1 MSKAQVTAAGPD
13 DTVRLPPGPSL
24 PRAVQGAGFI
34 ASRRRMF
41 RALSR
46 RYGRVF
52 TVNVPLFGRAVVV
65 SDPALVRQLFLAST
79 DLVGNIEP
87 NLGRVLGPGSFF
99 NLDGDEHKRQRKLLV
114 PPLHGR
120 RMAGY
125 ESIIEEEA
133 LREMAGWPQGE
144 PFGTLA
150 PMMRITLN
158 VILRAVFGA
167 EGAELEALRA
177 LLPPMVTLG
186 SRLTIL
192 PGGGRGRDRRWGP
205 WRKFVSYRRE
215 FDSIVSALI
224 ARASADLDAGGDR
237 GDILSL
243 MLQSRY
249 DDGEPMSRRDVADQL
264 LTLLA
269 AGHETTATTLAW
281 AVERLRRHP
290 ALLARLVAEADA
302 GGSELRQATIIEVQR
317 TRPVID
323 ITGRTVKADTI
334 QLGGWVIPRG
344 YNLLVG
350 IGLVHDDDA
359 LFPDSATFDPDRWV
373 GARPD
378 SYAWIPF
385 GGGTRRCIGAAFA
398 TMEMDVV
405 LRTLLREFELS
416 STYEPPE
423 RWHSR
428 GVAYAPAKEG
438 LALVHRR
445 ERAAAA
451 RHHAYAQVPA

>member
-1 MSKAQVTAAGPD
+1 
-13 DTVRLPPGPSL
+13 
-24 PRAVQGAGFI
+24 
-34 ASRRRMF
+34 
-41 RALSR
+41 
-46 RYGRVF
+46 
-52 TVNVPLFGRAVVV
+52 
-65 SDPALVRQLFLAST
+65 
-79 DLVGNIEP
+79 
-87 NLGRVLGPGSFF
+87 
-99 NLDGDEHKRQRKLLV
+99 
-114 PPLHGR
+114 
-120 RMAGY
+120 
-125 ESIIEEEA
+125 
-133 LREMAGWPQGE
+133 
-144 PFGTLA
+144 
-150 PMMRITLN
+150 
-158 VILRAVFGA
+158 
-167 EGAELEALRA
+167 
-177 LLPPMVTLG
+177 
-186 SRLTIL
+186 
-192 PGGGRGRDRRWGP
+192 
-205 WRKFVSYRRE
+205 
-215 FDSIVSALI
+215 
-224 ARASADLDAGGDR
+224 
-237 GDILSL
+237 
-243 MLQSRY
+243 
-249 DDGEPMSRRDVADQL
+249 MSRRDVADQL

-317 TRPVID
+317 TRPVVE

-398 TMEMDVV
+398 TMEMDVG

-428 GVAYAPAKEG
+428 GVAYAPAREG
-438 LALVHRR
+438 LATLR
-445 ERAAAA
+445 
-451 RHHAYAQVPA
+451 